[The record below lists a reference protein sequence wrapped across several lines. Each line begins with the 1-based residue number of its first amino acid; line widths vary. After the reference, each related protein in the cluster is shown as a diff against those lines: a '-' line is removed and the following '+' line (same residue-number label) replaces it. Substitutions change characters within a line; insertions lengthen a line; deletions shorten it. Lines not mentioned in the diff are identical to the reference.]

1 MKKDFIISAF
11 SLDNS
16 CYNVWESWNPV
27 YHDLLPRFLL
37 SILLYYV
44 IDCEKVKHCLGLVAR
59 NYPGDRLFAD
69 LSEITSCF
77 VLRPIFDT
85 SVLIFWSLTLVRL
98 QNFHVVVSFQRI
110 ILVPRGTCFHDPLYR
125 GRVGSARRGI
135 FLSCT
140 YIKGRE
146 IWRT

>member
-1 MKKDFIISAF
+1 MYAI
-11 SLDNS
+11 
-16 CYNVWESWNPV
+16 V

-44 IDCEKVKHCLGLVAR
+44 IDCEKVKQCLGLVAR

-85 SVLIFWSLTLVRL
+85 SVLIF
-98 QNFHVVVSFQRI
+98 
-110 ILVPRGTCFHDPLYR
+110 
-125 GRVGSARRGI
+125 
-135 FLSCT
+135 
-140 YIKGRE
+140 
-146 IWRT
+146 